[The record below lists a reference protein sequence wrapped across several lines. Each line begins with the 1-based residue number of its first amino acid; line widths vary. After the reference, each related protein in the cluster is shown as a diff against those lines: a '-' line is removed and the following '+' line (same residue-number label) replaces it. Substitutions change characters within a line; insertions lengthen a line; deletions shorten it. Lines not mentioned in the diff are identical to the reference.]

1 MTLNSTESSP
11 WNPFVPTKRDIERTE
26 ELAKKNPTIAGFL
39 TFFFLPLGMVYLNRG
54 VNNLKI
60 VGYVFLLGFA
70 IGLVSYDGKNDKQLN
85 ALGNFVGLCGQIAL
99 ITENVRAV
107 TLARQRQL

>member
-11 WNPFVPTKRDIERTE
+11 WNPFLPTKRDIERSE
-26 ELAKKNPTIAGFL
+26 ELAKKNATVAGLL
-39 TFFFLPLGMVYLNRG
+39 TFFLLPLAMVYLNRG

-60 VGYVFLLGFA
+60 LGDLFLIGFVLGF
-70 IGLVSYDGKNDKQLN
+70 VSYDGKNDKKIEEM
-85 ALGNFVGLCGQIAL
+85 GNFIGLCGQIAL